1 MRPFLAAGHSVQR
14 TFPRT
19 HALNECFGLYYTSK
33 RQQQYSTCS
42 SPPINSTFPRN
53 DSSNAEERPRWSYTP
68 QRLKMP
74 VRVRLN
80 DARKPWESNSDPKRL
95 DLFYTKLFGPGGDKL
110 LSEEIKWLA
119 ITHKSFEQGARG
131 FNDRLAFL
139 GRRIFNLQTN
149 LMLLSSPVSVQS
161 QSINVSEPD
170 ERTPFR
176 HPALQGLPNLFHPSL
191 AEILSKERL
200 AAFAASLGMKSII
213 RWYPRMKHDLNA
225 SGIEAVLV
233 TSLYAIAGALALE
246 KGGQVST
253 DLTRKYIIKPL
264 ISR

>member
-1 MRPFLAAGHSVQR
+1 
-14 TFPRT
+14 
-19 HALNECFGLYYTSK
+19 
-33 RQQQYSTCS
+33 
-42 SPPINSTFPRN
+42 
-53 DSSNAEERPRWSYTP
+53 
-68 QRLKMP
+68 MP

-139 GRRIFNLQTN
+139 
-149 LMLLSSPVSVQS
+149 VSVES

-170 ERTPFR
+170 ERIPFR
-176 HPALQGLPNLFHPSL
+176 HPALEGLPNLFHPSL
-191 AEILSKERL
+191 AEILSKKRL
-200 AAFAASLGMKSII
+200 AVFAASLGMKSII

-233 TSLYAIAGALALE
+233 TSLYAIVGALALE

-253 DLTRKYIIKPL
+253 ELSRKYIIEPL
-264 ISR
+264 ISG